1 MDVEEE
7 VNVIWKCL
15 ESRTAVHILSIQWP
29 GYFIHACRISRA
41 MLYKP
46 RKPLWKVSLCY
57 AWICCQTN
65 FFLLASHWPIP
76 WPSLSS
82 LGHYSSP
89 AWYVYLLTRFFYG
102 NSLKLLVQRAL
113 FVILRRWLDK
123 IIIKVKY
130 TELQYVNL
138 LNGVSQSWNVS
149 PTILANKFFSL
160 YMKKSMDERFLIWWY
175 LPWFSMWKEPEV
187 DPRDGHAIVRCK
199 RRKRK
204 KERGLVEGHLAA
216 HVLHFAK

>member
-15 ESRTAVHILSIQWP
+15 ESRTAVHILSIQWTW
-29 GYFIHACRISRA
+29 YFIHACRISRA

-46 RKPLWKVSLCY
+46 RKPLRKVSLCY
-57 AWICCQTN
+57 AWIYSQTN

-82 LGHYSSP
+82 FVTTHPLHD
-89 AWYVYLLTRFFYG
+89 VYPLTCSFYG

-123 IIIKVKY
+123 LIIKVKY

-138 LNGVSQSWNVS
+138 FNGVSQSWNIS

-160 YMKKSMDERFLIWWY
+160 YMMNSMDERFLIWWY

-199 RRKRK
+199 RKEKDKKK
-204 KERGLVEGHLAA
+204 KEV
-216 HVLHFAK
+216 